1 MDILYGFP
9 NKLIHNIGTKIMLDN
24 VINRFLVYKDNEDD
38 NVFDLPEID
47 NPIELLKDKKV
58 FYGRRVATVL
68 KEADISMYITL
79 YDYRPYVKRYDKS
92 RLITTTKIEIGI
104 VCHDNCRNSLNG
116 LREIAVGSRIIDIF
130 KEEQNL
136 GTIGRI
142 ELESFKSLY
151 NMPVDYHGF
160 QIILSAESEVSN
172 NV

>member
-24 VINRFLVYKDNEDD
+24 VINRFMMYKDNEYE
-38 NVFDLPEID
+38 NVFELPEIE
-47 NPIELLKDKKV
+47 NPIALLKDKKV

-68 KEADISMYITL
+68 KEADISIYITL
-79 YDYRPYVKRYDKS
+79 YDYRPYIKRYDKS
-92 RLITTTKIEIGI
+92 RLINTAKIEIGI

-116 LREIAVGSRIIDIF
+116 LRDIAVGSRIVDIF

-142 ELESFKSLY
+142 KLESFRPSY
-151 NMPVDYHGF
+151 NMPTDYHGF

-172 NV
+172 DV